1 MPRQPNDGIPTPP
14 PVAGPSGGG
23 VPGLPKPMS
32 PMGSGPGQGL
42 GGVPEPG
49 DLAGMLR
56 GFSSG
61 ATPPE
66 QVVQAMK
73 AQSAGPGGIASIV
86 SDLGGTVA
94 NGSQAVVFSPEARAL
109 IRILVR
115 EYGFPEAQAI
125 GIVAQVAK
133 NGGPGGPGVPPIA
146 PPGGPP
152 PGGLPGSPPPGGMA
166 PPGGAPGG
174 PIPGAGMPNLG
185 AQTGG
190 PV

>member
-32 PMGSGPGQGL
+32 PMGGGPGQGL
-42 GGVPEPG
+42 GGVPEPD

-61 ATPPE
+61 TVPPD
-66 QVVQAMK
+66 QIVQAMK
-73 AQSAGPGGIASIV
+73 YQSAGPGGIAGLLSE
-86 SDLGGTVA
+86 LGGNVVE
-94 NGSQAVVFSPEARAL
+94 GQQAVIFSPEARAL
-109 IRILVR
+109 ITVLISQ
-115 EYGFPEAQAI
+115 YGFPEAQAI
-125 GIVAQVAK
+125 AIVAQVTQ
-133 NGGPGGPGVPPIA
+133 NGNGAPVPGPGG
-146 PPGGPP
+146 
-152 PGGLPGSPPPGGMA
+152 PGGMA
-166 PPGGAPGG
+166 PPTPGG
-174 PIPGAGMPNLG
+174 PIPGAGVPNLG

>member
-32 PMGSGPGQGL
+32 PMGGGPGQGL
-42 GGVPEPG
+42 GGVPEPD

-61 ATPPE
+61 TVPPE
-66 QVVQAMK
+66 QVVQAMT
-73 AQSAGPGGIASIV
+73 AQSSGPGGIASMLTE
-86 SDLGGTVA
+86 LGGKVVE
-94 NGSQAVVFSPEARAL
+94 GQQAVVFSPEARAL
-109 IRILVR
+109 ITVLVTQ
-115 EYGFPEAQAI
+115 YGFPEAQAI
-125 GIVAQVAK
+125 AIVAKVTRGG
-133 NGGPGGPGVPPIA
+133 NGAPGGPPGA
-146 PPGGPP
+146 PPGGPIP
-152 PGGLPGSPPPGGMA
+152 GPGGPGGMA
-166 PPGGAPGG
+166 PPTPGG
-174 PIPGAGMPNLG
+174 PIPGAGVPNLG

>member
-32 PMGSGPGQGL
+32 PMGGGPGQGL
-42 GGVPEPG
+42 GGVPEPD

-61 ATPPE
+61 TVPPD
-66 QVVQAMK
+66 QIVQAMK
-73 AQSAGPGGIASIV
+73 SQSAGPGGIAGLLSE
-86 SDLGGTVA
+86 LGGNVVE
-94 NGSQAVVFSPEARAL
+94 GQQAVIFSPEARAL
-109 IRILVR
+109 ITVLVSQ
-115 EYGFPEAQAI
+115 YGFPEAQAI
-125 GIVAQVAK
+125 AIVAQVTQ
-133 NGGPGGPGVPPIA
+133 NGNGAPVPGPGG
-146 PPGGPP
+146 
-152 PGGLPGSPPPGGMA
+152 PGGMA
-166 PPGGAPGG
+166 PPTPGG
-174 PIPGAGMPNLG
+174 PIPGAGVPNLG

>member
-32 PMGSGPGQGL
+32 PMGGGPGQGL
-42 GGVPEPG
+42 GGVPEPD

-61 ATPPE
+61 TVPPD
-66 QVVQAMK
+66 QIVQAMK
-73 AQSAGPGGIASIV
+73 AKSGGPGGVASLV

-94 NGSQAVVFSPEARAL
+94 NGQQAVVFSPEARAL

-125 GIVAQVAK
+125 AMVAQVTKTNGPGGPPGAPPGGPVPGP
-133 NGGPGGPGVPPIA
+133 GGPGGPG
-146 PPGGPP
+146 
-152 PGGLPGSPPPGGMA
+152 GMA
-166 PPGGAPGG
+166 PPTPGG
-174 PIPGAGMPNLG
+174 PIPGAGVPNLG